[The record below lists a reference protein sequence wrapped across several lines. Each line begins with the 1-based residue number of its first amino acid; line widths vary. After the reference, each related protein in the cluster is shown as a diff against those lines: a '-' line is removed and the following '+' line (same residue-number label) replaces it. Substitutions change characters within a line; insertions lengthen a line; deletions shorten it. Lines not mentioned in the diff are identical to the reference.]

1 MPAEIANQQ
10 VIELPFPANEG
21 VVDELLYAY
30 DNSYRQPGTT
40 TFVLDTSGSMEGERI
55 ASLKGIMHSLIDGSA
70 STLTGD
76 VSLRDRENVTLQSF
90 ASRPNEPVTARFS
103 HEDPASAT
111 KLTEYVDGLRAS
123 GSTAM
128 YQTLLA
134 ALRETDPAGGI
145 PSIVLLSDGE
155 DTVGPR
161 FSEFK
166 KIRATAGRASAVPVR
181 RAR

>member
-1 MPAEIANQQ
+1 
-10 VIELPFPANEG
+10 
-21 VVDELLYAY
+21 
-30 DNSYRQPGTT
+30 
-40 TFVLDTSGSMEGERI
+40 
-55 ASLKGIMHSLIDGSA
+55 
-70 STLTGD
+70 
-76 VSLRDRENVTLQSF
+76 
-90 ASRPNEPVTARFS
+90 
-103 HEDPASAT
+103 
-111 KLTEYVDGLRAS
+111 
-123 GSTAM
+123 M